1 MIGSP
6 HSEKTDEKIERVENH
21 KKKKNYK
28 GKVLF
33 MERWRVPS
41 V

>member
-1 MIGSP
+1 MVGRP
-6 HSEKTDEKIERVENH
+6 HSEKTDEKLERIENH
-21 KKKKNYK
+21 KKNDK

>member
-1 MIGSP
+1 MIGNP
-6 HSEKTDEKIERVENH
+6 HSEKTDEKTERVENH
-21 KKKKNYK
+21 KKNYK

-33 MERWRVPS
+33 MERRRVTS